1 MTAAGGAGI
10 YVGRNLKVIERPD
23 IKTSMDLVQ
32 SCWIEVEPGINKKKI
47 VIGCI
52 NRHRRANVEIFTD
65 QLNELLRNLNH
76 RKYQFYI
83 PYLYLNLRGTHFRS
97 ALNSRDL
104 ISRTFLRLTRAALNS
119 RLKIRASKMLFS
131 ICLVLYTI

>member
-23 IKTSMDLVQ
+23 IKISMDLVE
-32 SCWIEVEPGINKKKI
+32 SCWVEIEPGINKKKI

-52 NRHRRANVEIFTD
+52 YRHPRANVEIFTD

-83 PYLYLNLRGTHFRS
+83 LGDLNIDFLRYLNH
-97 ALNSRDL
+97 
-104 ISRTFLRLTRAALNS
+104 
-119 RLKIRASKMLFS
+119 
-131 ICLVLYTI
+131 